1 MRTNL
6 RSRVNWSLLAALALA
21 LAAPSAWAL
30 GPGAP
35 PSVKSLDVMVAT
47 TDDGSPQ
54 LWAELEV
61 EIPGGNVPLNVA
73 SVTVTVPDGGT
84 FSMPLDRVDL
94 SPERSYFLNLTQAG
108 VAGFPAGTYIFTV
121 TDTATGSTMVTDT
134 LGATAGLAAVTSVSV
149 SGAVPVSTQPG
160 SPPTYFLNLTNTPTP
175 TITWTPAPGALNQR
189 VRVRGGFQDRDV
201 FTRMTG
207 NGTASSIGAL
217 PAGVMV
223 PGRRYLVRVEAFDHA
238 DPFGCSATP
247 PCTNANARSRRRVEV
262 ITPGPEIF
270 LTFNSGTYAAG
281 QTLDVTTRIYNT
293 GPSITVNAHAWIG
306 LPPWG
311 GQPETGGVIPVL
323 DVPNLT
329 IPNSTGNPTGPNNFY
344 NGSIGF
350 SYIFTGSEPNGMY
363 VVGLRLTDP
372 STGETVALATQTFR
386 K

>member
-1 MRTNL
+1 MRMSL
-6 RSRVNWSLLAALALA
+6 RSRVHWSLLGTLATLVLA
-21 LAAPSAWAL
+21 LAATSAWAL

-35 PSVKSLDVMVAT
+35 PVVKSVDVMVAT
-47 TDDGSPQ
+47 TDDGTPQ

-73 SVTVTVPDGGT
+73 SVTVTVPAPDGRT
-84 FSMPLDRVDL
+84 FTIPLDRSDL
-94 SPERSYFLNLTQAG
+94 YPERSYFLNLGPAS
-108 VAGFPAGTYIFTV
+108 GFPAGTYTFTV
-121 TDTATGSTMVTDT
+121 TDTAGGSTTVSDN
-134 LGATAGLAAVTSVSV
+134 LGSTTGLAAPPSVSV

-160 SPPTYFLNLTNTPTP
+160 NPPTYFLNLATSPTP
-175 TITWTPAPGALNQR
+175 TITWTPPPGPLNQR
-189 VRVRGGFQDRDV
+189 VRVRGGFVQDRDFFSR
-201 FTRMTG
+201 FTGDGTTSSMT
-207 NGTASSIGAL
+207 L

-223 PGRRYLVRVEAFDHA
+223 PGRRYLVRIEAFDHA

-270 LTFNSGTYAAG
+270 LTFNSGTYTPG

-293 GPSITVNAHAWIG
+293 GPPVTVNAHAWVG
-306 LPPWG
+306 LPG
-311 GQPETGGVIPVL
+311 GGVVPIL
-323 DVPNLT
+323 DVPNLV
-329 IPNSTGNPTGPNNFY
+329 IPASTGNPTGPNDFY
-344 NGSIGF
+344 SGSIGF
-350 SYIFTGSEPNGMY
+350 SYTFTGTEPNGIY